1 MSDMTLEEFQR
12 VGRQMIAEARE
23 RFRRDAMLVCR
34 TDEERA
40 KAVAFEPAIGE
51 VSPEEA
57 VLALKRWI
65 AEGEAEKG
73 PR

>member
-1 MSDMTLEEFQR
+1 MSGETTPMTLQEFQR
-12 VGRQMIAEARE
+12 VGRQMIAEARA

-34 TDEERA
+34 TNNERA
-40 KAVAFEPAIGE
+40 KAAAFESAIGE

-65 AEGEAEKG
+65 AEGK
-73 PR
+73 P